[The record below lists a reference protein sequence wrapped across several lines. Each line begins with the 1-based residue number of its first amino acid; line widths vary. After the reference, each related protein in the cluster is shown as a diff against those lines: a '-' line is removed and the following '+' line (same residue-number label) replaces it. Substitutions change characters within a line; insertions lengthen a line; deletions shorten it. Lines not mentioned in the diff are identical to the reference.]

1 MASKIT
7 ANTLKV
13 TLREEVK
20 LNNVDQGSVTTLS
33 IDSINEVDSRIMTA
47 LSSSEQSLFKFSDA
61 VGAGT
66 FISSSFKYGRIT
78 NMDDTYPIRVRVSS
92 SLATSTDFS
101 VDPGGSFLLTT
112 TKMSG
117 SISGVTNG
125 SGLHNQDFDSIA
137 DVLIQAS
144 GSDVDVEYFIAST

>member
-78 NMDDTYPIRVRVSS
+78 NMDDTYPVRVRVSS
-92 SLATSTDFS
+92 SLASSADFS
-101 VDPGGSFLLTT
+101 VNPGGSFLLTT

-117 SISGVTNG
+117 SGGGLTN
-125 SGLHNQDFDSIA
+125 NQDFDNIT

-144 GSDVDVEYFIAST
+144 GSNVDIEYFIAST